1 MVESHPPVLRKGH
14 QHDETVSQKS
24 AGKTGGNHKV
34 VFVGVLDID
43 CLCEQVGEKCRG
55 DYATVDQNVVRH
67 DIPPF
72 RIMIYDSV
80 KQTSIYLIIFFFGVV
95 FTLLGCDFGNNN
107 TCASKNHYTK
117 IHSHT

>member
-1 MVESHPPVLRKGH
+1 MLRKGH
-14 QHDETVSQKS
+14 QYDETVGQKS

-34 VFVGVLDID
+34 VFLGVLDID

-72 RIMIYDSV
+72 AL
-80 KQTSIYLIIFFFGVV
+80 TSFCQITSAARFLQRELIQG
-95 FTLLGCDFGNNN
+95 
-107 TCASKNHYTK
+107 
-117 IHSHT
+117 